1 MKKAT
6 SKRDRKY
13 GKKNEEGIKVSN
25 GAKERVVKLM
35 VDHAHIMK
43 FKNMK
48 EAKAF
53 INKTNKESERTGAH
67 PTSFIFI

>member
-13 GKKNEEGIKVSN
+13 GKKDEEGIKITKDSS
-25 GAKERVVKLM
+25 ERVVKLM
-35 VDHAHIMK
+35 VDHGYIMQ

-48 EAKAF
+48 EAQAF
-53 INKTNKESERTGAH
+53 MNKINKESERTGT
-67 PTSFIFI
+67 PQTSFVII